1 MMSRIAFNPTRS
13 SSAAIATAVSLLA
26 FAPTTASAQ
35 APPVKPAEKCLS
47 DLRSFDDLLQKDGYW
62 FHGSGFGYGYPM
74 YGYGYANGGDRMP
87 VAGKPMSTGYWR
99 ARPGYEVRTLMASA
113 NIMAQRGDQ
122 AACETLLTSTRAIY
136 TDYAAE
142 LRKDKVAHVDSSDWR
157 HRQIAAAVSVSG
169 SDSAFR
175 SDQLV
180 GAGVVNPQGDNLGTI
195 DDIVMSPQDGKIAFL
210 VIGRGGVF
218 GIGKK
223 YVPVPWDDFKVAP
236 DAELL
241 VLDTQ
246 KASMDAA
253 PEVMDDHFSVHG
265 DFGAQSQKVSA
276 YWGAHLSK
284 N

>member
-1 MMSRIAFNPTRS
+1 
-13 SSAAIATAVSLLA
+13 
-26 FAPTTASAQ
+26 
-35 APPVKPAEKCLS
+35 
-47 DLRSFDDLLQKDGYW
+47 
-62 FHGSGFGYGYPM
+62 M
-74 YGYGYANGGDRMP
+74 YGYGYAYSGERTP
-87 VAGKPMSTGYWR
+87 IAGRPQSTDYWR

-113 NIMAQRGDQ
+113 NIMAQRGDEV
-122 AACETLLTSTRAIY
+122 ACEALLSSTRTIY
-136 TDYAAE
+136 TGYAAE

-157 HRQIAAAVSVSG
+157 HRQIAAAVSVTG

-180 GAGVVNPQGDNLGTI
+180 GAGVVNPQGDNLGSV
-195 DDIVMSPQDGKIAFL
+195 DDIVMSPQSDKIAYL
-210 VIGRGGVF
+210 VIGRGGIF

-236 DAELL
+236 GAELL

-246 KASMDAA
+246 KSSMDAA
-253 PEVMDDHFSVHG
+253 PEVMDDHFSMRG
-265 DFGAQSQKVSA
+265 DFAAQSQKVAA